1 MQGQRGRQHKQSTTK
16 RKKGNEGSGSNQTPQ
31 THGTN
36 ATGGPIIRARL
47 SATASRV
54 RAHTITSMTKA
65 FRLTASTGI
74 HKGDREY
81 QQDQVALISHPRHN
95 GCVLGVIADGM
106 GGRSGGRKASDQVMM
121 TARQLFER
129 YSPDTDD
136 PVAMLRSMAAEAH
149 IVIRLTAIS
158 AEQEPHS
165 TIAAFLI
172 NPRGD
177 CHWVHVGDSRVY
189 HFQGSRMVSRTSDHS
204 YVQALVDRGELTEAE
219 ANSHPNSNILVGCL
233 GTESDPPITTHIIPQ
248 LQPGDVLLAC
258 SDGVWHYF
266 SPAELGS
273 VVESLSPREATEF
286 LIEKAR
292 SRARGGGDN
301 LSLVIVKI
309 EALVEQKKPAPLIP
323 LTPAAAGRA

>member
-1 MQGQRGRQHKQSTTK
+1 
-16 RKKGNEGSGSNQTPQ
+16 
-31 THGTN
+31 
-36 ATGGPIIRARL
+36 
-47 SATASRV
+47 
-54 RAHTITSMTKA
+54 MTKA
-65 FRLTASTGI
+65 YRLTASTGI

-81 QQDQVALISHPRHN
+81 QQDQVVLLPHPRFT
-95 GCVLGVIADGM
+95 GCVLGVVADGM

-129 YSPDTDD
+129 YSPESDD
-136 PVAMLRSMAAEAH
+136 PAALLKSLVDESH

-165 TIAAFLI
+165 TLAAFLI

-177 CHWVHVGDSRVY
+177 CHWVHAGDSRIY
-189 HFQGSRMVSRTSDHS
+189 HFQGSRMVFRTSDHS
-204 YVQALVDRGELTEAE
+204 YVQALVDRGEITEAE
-219 ANSHPNSNILVGCL
+219 ANTHPHSNILIGCL
-233 GTESDPPITTHIIPQ
+233 GAESDPPATMHMIPQ

-266 SPAELGS
+266 SPTELAS

-292 SRARGGGDN
+292 MRARGGGDN
-301 LSLVIVKI
+301 LSLVIVKM
-309 EALVEQKKPAPLIP
+309 EALVEEKKIP
-323 LTPAAAGRA
+323 SLTPMV